1 MINLIEVWGL
11 SCLTLFIAFLI
22 NISTGKNIYKEIY
35 SEKKDI
41 IKHILITFISTLI
54 ISCLILK
61 LFLHFTIE
69 ERINYIII
77 LNAGIS
83 VSLYTAIEILFT
95 DLKTYKANRWLLRYN
110 TLLLLLFNV
119 IIYFD
124 KESVLLFI
132 TGVAIFALSFKI
144 EDIGMSDWRAMY
156 VGYLLF
162 SLVNIYHSILSLAL
176 ILLVL
181 DLIRRKY
188 KIEAISGFILLPSI
202 FTTCLYYIITG
213 ILWKWNNITI

>member
-1 MINLIEVWGL
+1 MISLIEVWGL

-22 NISTGKNIYKEIY
+22 NILTGKRIYKEIF

-61 LFLHFTIE
+61 LLLYFNIE

-83 VSLYTAIEILFT
+83 VSLYSAIEILFT
-95 DLKTYKANRWLLRYN
+95 DFKTYKANRWLLRYN
-110 TLLLLLFNV
+110 TLLLLLFN
-119 IIYFD
+119 IIINFD
-124 KESVLLFI
+124 RELILLFI
-132 TGVAIFALSFKI
+132 TGVIIFALSFKI

-156 VGYLLF
+156 IGYLLF
-162 SLVNIYHSILSLAL
+162 SLVNIYHSIISLAL

-181 DLIRRKY
+181 DVIRRKY

-202 FTTCLYYIITG
+202 LATFLYYIIVS
-213 ILWKWNNITI
+213 IL

>member
-1 MINLIEVWGL
+1 MISLIEVWGL

-22 NISTGKNIYKEIY
+22 NILTGKRIYKEIF

-61 LFLHFTIE
+61 LLLYFNIE

-83 VSLYTAIEILFT
+83 VSLYSAIEILFT
-95 DLKTYKANRWLLRYN
+95 DFKTYKANRWLLRYN
-110 TLLLLLFNV
+110 TLLLLLFN
-119 IIYFD
+119 IIINFD
-124 KESVLLFI
+124 RELILLFI
-132 TGVAIFALSFKI
+132 TGVIIFALSFKI

-202 FTTCLYYIITG
+202 FTTCLYYIITS
-213 ILWKWNNITI
+213 IL

>member
-1 MINLIEVWGL
+1 MINYIEVWGL

-22 NISTGKNIYKEIY
+22 NILTGKRIYKEIF

-61 LFLHFTIE
+61 LLLYFNIE

-83 VSLYTAIEILFT
+83 VSLYSAIEILFT

-110 TLLLLLFNV
+110 TLLLLLFN
-119 IIYFD
+119 IITNFD
-124 KESVLLFI
+124 KELILLFI
-132 TGVAIFALSFKI
+132 TGAIIFALSFKI

-156 VGYLLF
+156 IGYLLF
-162 SLVNIYHSILSLAL
+162 SLVNIYHSIISLAL

-181 DLIRRKY
+181 DVIRRKY

-202 FTTCLYYIITG
+202 LATFLYYIIVS
-213 ILWKWNNITI
+213 IL

>member
-1 MINLIEVWGL
+1 MINYIEVWGL

-22 NISTGKNIYKEIY
+22 NILTGKRIYKEIF

-61 LFLHFTIE
+61 LLLYFNIE
-69 ERINYIII
+69 KRIDYIII

-83 VSLYTAIEILFT
+83 VSLYSAIEILFT
-95 DLKTYKANRWLLRYN
+95 DLKTYKANRLLLRYN
-110 TLLLLLFNV
+110 TLLLLLFN
-119 IIYFD
+119 IIINFD
-124 KESVLLFI
+124 KELILLFI
-132 TGVAIFALSFKI
+132 TGVIIFALSFKF
-144 EDIGMSDWRAMY
+144 EDIGMSDGRDMY

-162 SLVNIYHSILSLAL
+162 SVVNIYHSIISLAL

-181 DLIRRKY
+181 DVIRRKY

-202 FTTCLYYIITG
+202 LITFLYYII
-213 ILWKWNNITI
+213 ISNL

>member
-1 MINLIEVWGL
+1 MISLIEVWGL

-22 NISTGKNIYKEIY
+22 NILTGKRIYKEIF

-61 LFLHFTIE
+61 LLLYFNIE

-83 VSLYTAIEILFT
+83 VSLYSAIEILFT
-95 DLKTYKANRWLLRYN
+95 DFKTYKANRWLLRYN
-110 TLLLLLFNV
+110 TLLLLLFN
-119 IIYFD
+119 IIINFD
-124 KESVLLFI
+124 KELILLFI
-132 TGVAIFALSFKI
+132 TGVIIFALSFKI

-156 VGYLLF
+156 IGYLLF
-162 SLVNIYHSILSLAL
+162 SLVNIYHSIISLAL

-181 DLIRRKY
+181 DVIRRKY

-202 FTTCLYYIITG
+202 LATFLYYIIVS
-213 ILWKWNNITI
+213 IL

>member
-1 MINLIEVWGL
+1 MNNYIEVWGL

-22 NISTGKNIYKEIY
+22 NILTGKRIYKEIF

-124 KESVLLFI
+124 KELVLLFI

-202 FTTCLYYIITG
+202 FTTCLYYIITS
-213 ILWKWNNITI
+213 IL

>member
-1 MINLIEVWGL
+1 MISLIEVWGL

-22 NISTGKNIYKEIY
+22 NILTGKRIYKEIF

-41 IKHILITFISTLI
+41 IKQILITFISTLI

-61 LFLHFTIE
+61 LLLYFNIE

-83 VSLYTAIEILFT
+83 VSLYSAIEILFT
-95 DLKTYKANRWLLRYN
+95 DFKTYKANRWLLRYN
-110 TLLLLLFNV
+110 TLLLLLFN
-119 IIYFD
+119 IIINFD
-124 KESVLLFI
+124 RELILLFI
-132 TGVAIFALSFKI
+132 TGVIIFALSFKI

-156 VGYLLF
+156 IGYLLF
-162 SLVNIYHSILSLAL
+162 SLVNIYHSIISLAL

-181 DLIRRKY
+181 DVIRRKY

-202 FTTCLYYIITG
+202 LATFLYYIIVS
-213 ILWKWNNITI
+213 IL

>member
-1 MINLIEVWGL
+1 MINYIEVWGL

-22 NISTGKNIYKEIY
+22 NILTGKRIYKEIF

-54 ISCLILK
+54 ISYLILK
-61 LFLHFTIE
+61 LFLYFTIE

-124 KESVLLFI
+124 KELVLLFI

-202 FTTCLYYIITG
+202 FTTCLYYIITS
-213 ILWKWNNITI
+213 IL

>member
-1 MINLIEVWGL
+1 MNNYIEVWGL

-22 NISTGKNIYKEIY
+22 NILTGKRIYKEIF

-61 LFLHFTIE
+61 LLLYFNIE

-83 VSLYTAIEILFT
+83 VSLYSAIEILFT

-110 TLLLLLFNV
+110 TLLLLLFN
-119 IIYFD
+119 IIINFD
-124 KESVLLFI
+124 KELVLLFI

-162 SLVNIYHSILSLAL
+162 SLANIYHSILSLAL

-202 FTTCLYYIITG
+202 LTTCLYYIITS
-213 ILWKWNNITI
+213 IL

>member
-1 MINLIEVWGL
+1 MNNYIEVWGL

-22 NISTGKNIYKEIY
+22 NILTGKRIYKEIF

-61 LFLHFTIE
+61 LLLYFNIE
-69 ERINYIII
+69 ERTNYIII

-83 VSLYTAIEILFT
+83 LSLYSAIEILFT

-110 TLLLLLFNV
+110 TLLLLLFN
-119 IIYFD
+119 IIINFD
-124 KESVLLFI
+124 KELILLFI
-132 TGVAIFALSFKI
+132 TGVIIFALSFKF

-156 VGYLLF
+156 IGYLLF
-162 SLVNIYHSILSLAL
+162 SLVNIYHSIISLAL

-181 DLIRRKY
+181 DVIRRKY

-202 FTTCLYYIITG
+202 LITFLYYII
-213 ILWKWNNITI
+213 ISNL

>member
-1 MINLIEVWGL
+1 MNNYIEVWGL

-22 NISTGKNIYKEIY
+22 NILTGKRIYKEIF

-61 LFLHFTIE
+61 LLLYFNIE
-69 ERINYIII
+69 KRIDYIII

-83 VSLYTAIEILFT
+83 VSLYSAIEILFT

-110 TLLLLLFNV
+110 TLLLLLFN
-119 IIYFD
+119 IIINFD
-124 KESVLLFI
+124 KELILLFI
-132 TGVAIFALSFKI
+132 TGVIIFALSFKI
-144 EDIGMSDWRAMY
+144 EDVGMSDWRAMY

-202 FTTCLYYIITG
+202 FTTCLYYIITS
-213 ILWKWNNITI
+213 IL

>member
-1 MINLIEVWGL
+1 MNNYIEVWGL

-22 NISTGKNIYKEIY
+22 NILTGKRIYKEIF

-54 ISCLILK
+54 ISCLMLK
-61 LFLHFTIE
+61 LLLYFSIE

-110 TLLLLLFNV
+110 TLLLLLLNI

-124 KESVLLFI
+124 KELVLLFI
-132 TGVAIFALSFKI
+132 TGIIIFALSFKI

-181 DLIRRKY
+181 DVIRKKY

-202 FTTCLYYIITG
+202 FTTCLYYIITS
-213 ILWKWNNITI
+213 IL

>member
-1 MINLIEVWGL
+1 MINYIEVWGL

-22 NISTGKNIYKEIY
+22 NILTGKRIYKEIF

-61 LFLHFTIE
+61 LLLYFNIE
-69 ERINYIII
+69 KRIDYIII

-83 VSLYTAIEILFT
+83 VSLYSAIEILFT

-110 TLLLLLFNV
+110 TLLLLLFN
-119 IIYFD
+119 IIINFD
-124 KESVLLFI
+124 KELILLFI
-132 TGVAIFALSFKI
+132 TGVIIFALSFKF
-144 EDIGMSDWRAMY
+144 EYIGMSDWRAMY

-162 SLVNIYHSILSLAL
+162 SLVNIYHSIISLAL

-181 DLIRRKY
+181 DVIRRKY

-202 FTTCLYYIITG
+202 LITFLYYII
-213 ILWKWNNITI
+213 ISSL

>member
-1 MINLIEVWGL
+1 MISLIEVWGL

-22 NISTGKNIYKEIY
+22 NILTGKRIYKEIF

-61 LFLHFTIE
+61 LLLYFNIE

-83 VSLYTAIEILFT
+83 VSLYSAIEILFT
-95 DLKTYKANRWLLRYN
+95 DFKTYKANRWLLRYN
-110 TLLLLLFNV
+110 TLLLLLFN
-119 IIYFD
+119 IIINFD
-124 KESVLLFI
+124 RELILLFI
-132 TGVAIFALSFKI
+132 TGVIIFALSFKI

-156 VGYLLF
+156 IGYLLF
-162 SLVNIYHSILSLAL
+162 SLVNIYHSIISLAL

-181 DLIRRKY
+181 DVIRQKY

-202 FTTCLYYIITG
+202 LATFLYYIIVS
-213 ILWKWNNITI
+213 IL

>member
-1 MINLIEVWGL
+1 MINYIEVWGL

-22 NISTGKNIYKEIY
+22 NILTGKRIYKEIF

-54 ISCLILK
+54 ISCLMLK
-61 LFLHFTIE
+61 LLLYFSIE

-110 TLLLLLFNV
+110 TLLLLLLNI

-124 KESVLLFI
+124 KELVLLFI
-132 TGVAIFALSFKI
+132 TGIIIFALSFKI

-181 DLIRRKY
+181 DVIRKKY
-188 KIEAISGFILLPSI
+188 KIEEISGFILLPSI
-202 FTTCLYYIITG
+202 FTTCLYYIITS
-213 ILWKWNNITI
+213 IL

>member
-1 MINLIEVWGL
+1 MNNYIEVWGL

-22 NISTGKNIYKEIY
+22 NILTGKRIYKEIF

-61 LFLHFTIE
+61 LLLYFNIE
-69 ERINYIII
+69 KRIDYIII

-83 VSLYTAIEILFT
+83 VSLYSAIEILFT

-110 TLLLLLFNV
+110 TLLLLLFN
-119 IIYFD
+119 IIINFD
-124 KESVLLFI
+124 KELILLFI
-132 TGVAIFALSFKI
+132 TGVIIFALSFKI
-144 EDIGMSDWRAMY
+144 EDVGMSDWRAMY
-156 VGYLLF
+156 IGYLLF
-162 SLVNIYHSILSLAL
+162 SLVNIYHSIVSLAL

-181 DLIRRKY
+181 DVIRRKY

-202 FTTCLYYIITG
+202 LVTFLYYII
-213 ILWKWNNITI
+213 ISSL

>member
-1 MINLIEVWGL
+1 MINYIEVWGL

-22 NISTGKNIYKEIY
+22 NILTGKRIYKEIF

-61 LFLHFTIE
+61 LLLYFNSE
-69 ERINYIII
+69 ERIDYIII
-77 LNAGIS
+77 LNSGIS
-83 VSLYTAIEILFT
+83 VSLYSAIEILFT

-110 TLLLLLFNV
+110 TLLLLLFN
-119 IIYFD
+119 IIINFD
-124 KESVLLFI
+124 KELILLFI
-132 TGVAIFALSFKI
+132 TGVIIFALSFKI
-144 EDIGMSDWRAMY
+144 EDVGMSDWRAMY
-156 VGYLLF
+156 IGYLLF
-162 SLVNIYHSILSLAL
+162 SLVNIYHSIISLAL

-181 DLIRRKY
+181 DMIRRKY

-202 FTTCLYYIITG
+202 LVTFLYYIIIST
-213 ILWKWNNITI
+213 L

>member
-1 MINLIEVWGL
+1 MINYIEVWGL

-22 NISTGKNIYKEIY
+22 NILTGKRIYKEIF

-61 LFLHFTIE
+61 LLLYFNIE

-83 VSLYTAIEILFT
+83 VSLYSAIEILFT
-95 DLKTYKANRWLLRYN
+95 DFKTYKANRWLLRYN
-110 TLLLLLFNV
+110 TLLLLLFN
-119 IIYFD
+119 IIINFD
-124 KESVLLFI
+124 KELILLFI
-132 TGVAIFALSFKI
+132 TGVIIFALSFKI

-156 VGYLLF
+156 IGYLLF
-162 SLVNIYHSILSLAL
+162 SLVNIYHSIISLAL

-181 DLIRRKY
+181 DVIRRKY

-202 FTTCLYYIITG
+202 LATFLYYIIVS
-213 ILWKWNNITI
+213 IL

>member
-1 MINLIEVWGL
+1 MINYIEVWGL

-22 NISTGKNIYKEIY
+22 NILTGKRIYKEIF

-61 LFLHFTIE
+61 LLLYFNIE
-69 ERINYIII
+69 EQINYIII

-83 VSLYTAIEILFT
+83 VSLYSAIEILFT

-110 TLLLLLFNV
+110 TLLLLLFN
-119 IIYFD
+119 IIINFD
-124 KESVLLFI
+124 KELILLFI
-132 TGVAIFALSFKI
+132 TGVIIFALTFKL

-162 SLVNIYHSILSLAL
+162 SLVNIYHSIISLAL

-181 DLIRRKY
+181 DVIRRKY

-202 FTTCLYYIITG
+202 LITFLYYMIISS
-213 ILWKWNNITI
+213 L

>member
-1 MINLIEVWGL
+1 MINYIEVWGL

-22 NISTGKNIYKEIY
+22 NILTGKRIYKEIF

-61 LFLHFTIE
+61 LLLYFNIE

-83 VSLYTAIEILFT
+83 VSLYSAIEILFT

-110 TLLLLLFNV
+110 TLLLLLFN
-119 IIYFD
+119 IIINFD
-124 KESVLLFI
+124 RELILLFI
-132 TGVAIFALSFKI
+132 TGVIIFALSFKI

-156 VGYLLF
+156 IGYLLF
-162 SLVNIYHSILSLAL
+162 SLVNIYHSIISLAL

-181 DLIRRKY
+181 DVIRRKY

-202 FTTCLYYIITG
+202 LATFLYYIIVS
-213 ILWKWNNITI
+213 IL

>member
-1 MINLIEVWGL
+1 MISLIEVWGL

-22 NISTGKNIYKEIY
+22 NILTGKRIYKEIF

-54 ISCLILK
+54 ISCFILK
-61 LFLHFTIE
+61 LLLYFNIE
-69 ERINYIII
+69 ERLNYIII

-83 VSLYTAIEILFT
+83 VSLYSAIEILFT

-110 TLLLLLFNV
+110 TLLLLLFN
-119 IIYFD
+119 IIINFD
-124 KESVLLFI
+124 RELILLFI
-132 TGVAIFALSFKI
+132 TGVIIFALSFKI

-156 VGYLLF
+156 IGYLLF
-162 SLVNIYHSILSLAL
+162 SLVNIYHSIISLAL

-181 DLIRRKY
+181 DVIRRKY

-202 FTTCLYYIITG
+202 LATFLYYIIVS
-213 ILWKWNNITI
+213 IL

>member
-1 MINLIEVWGL
+1 MNNYIEVWGL

-22 NISTGKNIYKEIY
+22 NILTGKRIYKEIF

-61 LFLHFTIE
+61 LLLYFNIE

-83 VSLYTAIEILFT
+83 VSLYSAIEILFT
-95 DLKTYKANRWLLRYN
+95 DFKTYKANRWLLRYN
-110 TLLLLLFNV
+110 TLLLLLFN
-119 IIYFD
+119 IIINFD
-124 KESVLLFI
+124 RELILLFI
-132 TGVAIFALSFKI
+132 TGVIIFALSFKI

-156 VGYLLF
+156 IGYLLF
-162 SLVNIYHSILSLAL
+162 SLVNIYHSIISLAL

-181 DLIRRKY
+181 DVIRRKY

-202 FTTCLYYIITG
+202 LATFLYYIIVS
-213 ILWKWNNITI
+213 IL

>member
-1 MINLIEVWGL
+1 MISLIEVWGL

-41 IKHILITFISTLI
+41 IKHILITFISILI
-54 ISCLILK
+54 ISYLILK
-61 LFLHFTIE
+61 LFLYFTIE
-69 ERINYIII
+69 ERINYITI

-124 KESVLLFI
+124 KELVLLFI

-202 FTTCLYYIITG
+202 FTTCLYYIITS
-213 ILWKWNNITI
+213 IL

>member
-1 MINLIEVWGL
+1 MINYIEVWGL

-22 NISTGKNIYKEIY
+22 NILTGKRIYKEIF

-61 LFLHFTIE
+61 LLLYFNIE

-83 VSLYTAIEILFT
+83 VSLYSAIEILFT
-95 DLKTYKANRWLLRYN
+95 DFKIYKANRWLLRYN
-110 TLLLLLFNV
+110 TLLLLLFN
-119 IIYFD
+119 IIINFD
-124 KESVLLFI
+124 KELILLFI
-132 TGVAIFALSFKI
+132 TGVIIFALSFKI

-156 VGYLLF
+156 IGYLLF
-162 SLVNIYHSILSLAL
+162 SLVNIYHSIISLAL

-181 DLIRRKY
+181 DVIRRKY

-202 FTTCLYYIITG
+202 LATFLYYIIVS
-213 ILWKWNNITI
+213 IL

>member
-1 MINLIEVWGL
+1 MISLIEVWGL

-22 NISTGKNIYKEIY
+22 NILTGKRIYKEIF

-61 LFLHFTIE
+61 LFLYFNIE

-83 VSLYTAIEILFT
+83 VSLYSAIEILFT
-95 DLKTYKANRWLLRYN
+95 DFKTYKANRWLLRYN
-110 TLLLLLFNV
+110 TLLLLLFN
-119 IIYFD
+119 IIINFD
-124 KESVLLFI
+124 RELILLFI
-132 TGVAIFALSFKI
+132 TGVIIFALSFKI

-156 VGYLLF
+156 IGYLLF
-162 SLVNIYHSILSLAL
+162 SLVNIYHSIISLAL

-181 DLIRRKY
+181 DVIRRKY

-202 FTTCLYYIITG
+202 LATFLYYIIVS
-213 ILWKWNNITI
+213 IL

>member
-1 MINLIEVWGL
+1 MISLIEVWGL

-22 NISTGKNIYKEIY
+22 NILTGKRIYKEIF

-41 IKHILITFISTLI
+41 IKQILITFISTLI

-61 LFLHFTIE
+61 LLLYFNIE

-83 VSLYTAIEILFT
+83 VSLYSAIEILFT
-95 DLKTYKANRWLLRYN
+95 DFKTYKANRWLLRYN
-110 TLLLLLFNV
+110 TLLLLLFN
-119 IIYFD
+119 IIINFD
-124 KESVLLFI
+124 RELILLFI
-132 TGVAIFALSFKI
+132 TGVIIFALSFKI

-156 VGYLLF
+156 IGYLLF
-162 SLVNIYHSILSLAL
+162 SLINIYHSIISLAL

-181 DLIRRKY
+181 DVIRRKY

-202 FTTCLYYIITG
+202 LATFLYYIIVS
-213 ILWKWNNITI
+213 IL

>member
-1 MINLIEVWGL
+1 MNNYIEVWGL

-22 NISTGKNIYKEIY
+22 NILTGKRIYKEIF

-61 LFLHFTIE
+61 LLLYFNIE
-69 ERINYIII
+69 ERTNYIII

-83 VSLYTAIEILFT
+83 LSLYSAIEILFT

-110 TLLLLLFNV
+110 TLLLLLFN
-119 IIYFD
+119 IIINFD
-124 KESVLLFI
+124 KELILLFI
-132 TGVAIFALSFKI
+132 TGVIIFALSFKC

-156 VGYLLF
+156 IGYLLF
-162 SLVNIYHSILSLAL
+162 SLVNIYHSIISLAL

-181 DLIRRKY
+181 DVIRRKY

-202 FTTCLYYIITG
+202 LITFLYYII
-213 ILWKWNNITI
+213 ISNL

>member
-1 MINLIEVWGL
+1 MISLIEVWGL

-22 NISTGKNIYKEIY
+22 NILTGKRIYKEIF

-61 LFLHFTIE
+61 LLLYFNIE

-83 VSLYTAIEILFT
+83 VSLYSAIEILFT
-95 DLKTYKANRWLLRYN
+95 DFKTYKANRWLLRYN

-124 KESVLLFI
+124 KELVLLFI

-202 FTTCLYYIITG
+202 FTTCLYYIITS
-213 ILWKWNNITI
+213 IL

>member
-1 MINLIEVWGL
+1 MINYIEVWGL

-22 NISTGKNIYKEIY
+22 NILTGKRIYKEIF

-61 LFLHFTIE
+61 LLLYFNIE

-83 VSLYTAIEILFT
+83 VSLYSAIEILFT

-110 TLLLLLFNV
+110 TLLLLLFN
-119 IIYFD
+119 IIINFD
-124 KESVLLFI
+124 KELILLFI
-132 TGVAIFALSFKI
+132 TGVIIFALSFKF

-156 VGYLLF
+156 IGYLLF
-162 SLVNIYHSILSLAL
+162 SLVNIYHSIISLAL

-181 DLIRRKY
+181 DVIRRKY
-188 KIEAISGFILLPSI
+188 KI
-202 FTTCLYYIITG
+202 
-213 ILWKWNNITI
+213 

>member
-1 MINLIEVWGL
+1 MIDYIEVWGL

-22 NISTGKNIYKEIY
+22 NILTGKRIYKEIF

-61 LFLHFTIE
+61 LLLYFNIE
-69 ERINYIII
+69 KRIDYIII

-83 VSLYTAIEILFT
+83 VSLYSAIEILFT

-110 TLLLLLFNV
+110 TLLLLLFN
-119 IIYFD
+119 IIINFD
-124 KESVLLFI
+124 KELMLLFI
-132 TGVAIFALSFKI
+132 TGVIIFALSFKI
-144 EDIGMSDWRAMY
+144 EDVGMSDWRAMY
-156 VGYLLF
+156 IGYLLF
-162 SLVNIYHSILSLAL
+162 SLVNIYHSIISLAL

-181 DLIRRKY
+181 DVIRRKY

-202 FTTCLYYIITG
+202 LITFLYYII
-213 ILWKWNNITI
+213 ISSL

>member
-1 MINLIEVWGL
+1 MINYIEVWGL

-22 NISTGKNIYKEIY
+22 NILTGKRIYKEIF

-41 IKHILITFISTLI
+41 IKYILITFISTLI

-61 LFLHFTIE
+61 LLLYFNIE
-69 ERINYIII
+69 KRIDYIII

-83 VSLYTAIEILFT
+83 VSLYSTIEILFT

-110 TLLLLLFNV
+110 TLLLLLFN
-119 IIYFD
+119 IIINFD
-124 KESVLLFI
+124 KELILLFI
-132 TGVAIFALSFKI
+132 TGVIIFTLSFKI
-144 EDIGMSDWRAMY
+144 EDVGMSDWRAMY
-156 VGYLLF
+156 IGYLLF
-162 SLVNIYHSILSLAL
+162 SLVNIYHSIISLAL

-181 DLIRRKY
+181 DVIRRKY

-202 FTTCLYYIITG
+202 LVTFLYYIIIST
-213 ILWKWNNITI
+213 L

>member
-1 MINLIEVWGL
+1 MIDYIEVWGL
-11 SCLTLFIAFLI
+11 SCLTLFIALLI
-22 NISTGKNIYKEIY
+22 NILTGKNIYKEIY

-54 ISCLILK
+54 ISCLMLK
-61 LFLHFTIE
+61 LLLYFSIE

-110 TLLLLLFNV
+110 TLLLLLLNI

-124 KESVLLFI
+124 KELVLLFI
-132 TGVAIFALSFKI
+132 TGIIIFALSFKI

-181 DLIRRKY
+181 DVIRKKY

-202 FTTCLYYIITG
+202 FTTCLYYIITS
-213 ILWKWNNITI
+213 IL

>member
-1 MINLIEVWGL
+1 MIKLIEVWGF

-22 NISTGKNIYKEIY
+22 NISTGKNIYKESY

-54 ISCLILK
+54 ISFLILK

-124 KESVLLFI
+124 KELVLLFI

-202 FTTCLYYIITG
+202 FTTCLYYIITS
-213 ILWKWNNITI
+213 IL

>member
-1 MINLIEVWGL
+1 MIKLIEVWGL
-11 SCLTLFIAFLI
+11 SCLTLFIVFLI

-124 KESVLLFI
+124 KELVLLFI

-162 SLVNIYHSILSLAL
+162 SLANIYHSILSLAL

-202 FTTCLYYIITG
+202 LTTCLYYIITS
-213 ILWKWNNITI
+213 IL

>member
-1 MINLIEVWGL
+1 MNNYIEVWGL

-22 NISTGKNIYKEIY
+22 NILTGKRLYKEIF

-61 LFLHFTIE
+61 LLLYFNIE
-69 ERINYIII
+69 KRIDYIII

-83 VSLYTAIEILFT
+83 VSLYSAIEILFT

-110 TLLLLLFNV
+110 TLLLLLFN
-119 IIYFD
+119 IIINFD
-124 KESVLLFI
+124 KELMLLFI
-132 TGVAIFALSFKI
+132 TGVIIFALSFKI
-144 EDIGMSDWRAMY
+144 EDVGMSDWRAMY
-156 VGYLLF
+156 IGYLLF
-162 SLVNIYHSILSLAL
+162 SLVNIYHSIISLAL

-181 DLIRRKY
+181 DVIRRKY

-202 FTTCLYYIITG
+202 LITFLYYII
-213 ILWKWNNITI
+213 ISSL